1 VALTLRTEIDAEPR
15 HCADLCVPAPA
26 VGARVEPAGAEFVGS
41 TKLNSPKPKKAR
53 RWLWWI
59 LALLLAF
66 VVGVLL
72 GRMMARKCPHCPAA
86 AVLGNGGGG
95 GARER

>member
-1 VALTLRTEIDAEPR
+1 
-15 HCADLCVPAPA
+15 VPADAAFP
-26 VGARVEPAGAEFVGS
+26 GS
-41 TKLNSPKPKKAR
+41 TKLNSPKAKKAR

-59 LALLLAF
+59 LALLLAIA
-66 VVGVLL
+66 VGVLL

-95 GARER
+95 DARGH